1 MQMSVAVL
9 AQGLVRLD
17 MPVRFDQPHAP
28 ECRYA
33 MFFGKPR
40 TDDSVEVIF
49 VRGAFHNEAC
59 EEYAWLLF
67 YWSNFPRTID
77 GIVASFQLPNLQ
89 HVGKFAKPD
98 PGKTFVL
105 FEDRYTYELIQTHL
119 LWLDGCYPTP
129 LVCVNAMSAWR
140 RQQPAAAAEEV
151 DPRTTHRYK

>member
-1 MQMSVAVL
+1 MSVAVL

-33 MFFGKPR
+33 MFLGYPR
-40 TDDSVEVIF
+40 ADDSLEVIF
-49 VRGAFHNEAC
+49 VRGAFRNEAC
-59 EEYAWLLF
+59 EQYAWFLF
-67 YWSNFPRTID
+67 YLSNFTRKID
-77 GIVASFQLPNLQ
+77 GIAGSLQVPHWQ
-89 HVGKFAKPD
+89 HVGKFAKLH

-129 LVCVNAMSAWR
+129 LVFVNAMSAWR